1 MWRGGG
7 LREVRSDRPSSADP
21 GDGLGASARL
31 YPALALRL
39 DCNALLLQP
48 QPNPPPDLL
57 AFRDP
62 VTHFH
67 VPYPGEEVGI
77 DDEAVQGASHSQ

>member
-1 MWRGGG
+1 MKYDQAGRRP
-7 LREVRSDRPSSADP
+7 LRP

-31 YPALALRL
+31 DPALALRL

-57 AFRDP
+57 ALRDP
-62 VTHFH
+62 VTHLH
-67 VPYPGEEVGI
+67 APYPGPEFGI